1 MLNWLNRIQWVLI
14 ILLGLS
20 ILLEF
25 AMKNKSQLLNLTLL
39 ILLPT
44 LLISSIILN
53 LIIRKHRQNK

>member
-1 MLNWLNRIQWVLI
+1 MLNWLIRIQWGLI

-25 AMKNKSQLLNLTLL
+25 AIKDKSQFLNLTLL
-39 ILLPT
+39 IVLPT
-44 LLISSIILN
+44 LLISSIILD